1 MKHIAL
7 PSLGFPISLELS
19 TLRRVG
25 LGRWT
30 ARLVGL
36 ALLGGFLAL
45 RAWDPVP
52 VQTVRLK
59 IFDLYQLLRPRS
71 VSFYPVVI
79 VDIDEDALAAQG
91 QWPWP
96 RDLIADMTRKAAF
109 KKALN
114 AAKPGSLKNL
124 ETALG
129 SSLGRDQLDAGES
142 HLRGGEVGKWTSQ
155 LSEED
160 LRFVGARLN
169 AYGLDLAGFR
179 TEPAK

>member
-1 MKHIAL
+1 MDSRSEAFVRVLKFLDLDLDPDRSAL
-7 PSLGFPISLELS
+7 K
-19 TLRRVG
+19 V
-25 LGRWT
+25 
-30 ARLVGL
+30 
-36 ALLGGFLAL
+36 
-45 RAWDPVP
+45 
-52 VQTVRLK
+52 
-59 IFDLYQLLRPRS
+59 
-71 VSFYPVVI
+71 
-79 VDIDEDALAAQG
+79 
-91 QWPWP
+91 
-96 RDLIADMTRKAAF
+96 AF

-114 AAKPGSLKNL
+114 AAKPESLRNL

-129 SSLGRDQLDAGES
+129 SSLERDQTDAGES